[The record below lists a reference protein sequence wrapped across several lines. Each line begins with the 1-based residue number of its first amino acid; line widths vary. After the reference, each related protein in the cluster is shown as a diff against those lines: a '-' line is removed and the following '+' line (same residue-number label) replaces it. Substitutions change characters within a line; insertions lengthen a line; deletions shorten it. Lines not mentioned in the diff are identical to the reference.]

1 MRQKV
6 GKERSQGVFA
16 PLAIPRQYY
25 PPPKTATYGRS
36 LSTCRLPSEKFRP
49 RARPPAPAYGVR
61 CAPRPATLRVAT
73 SSVLK
78 LAQVLPMAA
87 DATPRRKAGAERH
100 SKIGFYSA
108 KTAGVG
114 FFPKI
119 VTIRT
124 PRAFLALLQTAPNGR
139 ASRRHPLRREVP
151 LGTRK
156 LEFAQTSPRAAT
168 RFWTKTASGH
178 HISQPNELWPRA
190 WGKFFR
196 FNSSLKRGISLL
208 RRGARVELSRRA

>member
-1 MRQKV
+1 MLRIATNSENVLRPKLGRDLPMAGRSPQLRTNN
-6 GKERSQGVFA
+6 KETRPWARCRSALEPGS
-16 PLAIPRQYY
+16 LYPR
-25 PPPKTATYGRS
+25 PRTATR
-36 LSTCRLPSEKFRP
+36 
-49 RARPPAPAYGVR
+49 
-61 CAPRPATLRVAT
+61 RVAT